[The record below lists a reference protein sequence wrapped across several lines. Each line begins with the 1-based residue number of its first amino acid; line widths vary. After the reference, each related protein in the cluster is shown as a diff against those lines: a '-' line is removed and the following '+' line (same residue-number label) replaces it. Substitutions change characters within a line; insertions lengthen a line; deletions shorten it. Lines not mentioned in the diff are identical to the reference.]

1 MNFFDTYDIARAP
14 TPQPSDANQPSLN
27 EEFNEVVGQL
37 GRFWGGFKRQVSAL
51 VLLNPPR
58 GSAYIQQKDLVSR
71 ANRC

>member
-37 GRFWGGFKRQVSAL
+37 GRFWGGFKRQVRDPCS
-51 VLLNPPR
+51 PKP
-58 GSAYIQQKDLVSR
+58 ISR
-71 ANRC
+71 KCIYSTTRSGA